1 MTQESTK
8 KIYSDITKL
17 VGKISRIFLLPTYMP
32 HPCYFFPVWYT
43 NIIEDHKP
51 SIFTNL
57 MRALDSL
64 EGKFQVVYFRIWLAE
79 LWSKAEFRALG
90 LISFWLFL
98 LASLKNPQKPKDKG
112 RKQAVLK
119 RGSML
124 KTLESKSK

>member
-1 MTQESTK
+1 
-8 KIYSDITKL
+8 
-17 VGKISRIFLLPTYMP
+17 
-32 HPCYFFPVWYT
+32 
-43 NIIEDHKP
+43 
-51 SIFTNL
+51 

-64 EGKFQVVYFRIWLAE
+64 EGKCQVVYFRIWLAE

-90 LISFWLFL
+90 LISFWLLL